1 MAKKKKAAPPKPKV
15 RKTERGGKDG
25 TWKSR
30 M

>member
-1 MAKKKKAAPPKPKV
+1 MAKKKKAPPKPKV
-15 RKTERGGKDG
+15 KKTKRGGKDG